1 MKQLL
6 MIAIISIFSAFLGI
20 GLTKDPGYIL
30 LVFHH
35 WQIETSLFLAILFLV
50 ILITSVA
57 CSYQFLRN
65 LLTIPYS
72 LFSKFRQWQRYR
84 AEQVLNRGLQAFY
97 QGKWHKALKNIH
109 AQQELSTWSTDL
121 IAAEAAQKDG
131 SYTERD
137 DLINHAMANNPQA
150 KESIL
155 LFKAKLQIEQ
165 KQFEQAQATLKTIIQ
180 LFPSPSYQWVVL
192 QLQIH
197 HHFKEYTEGLSL
209 LECQRHLFVNEQE
222 YFNQYLDVFMPVLQ
236 KDVQTNQMDKS
247 LNAYKK
253 LPNILQNNIRIL
265 KTLAPIF
272 PEQRLI
278 RNRLE
283 KRLKEHCDDEILE
296 IISLLPPSDYWLTK
310 LEKIREEQ
318 PNHAMLYYTFGKI
331 EAGLKLWGSAI
342 ADLQKSILIKPRYQ
356 SYTLLAKIYMDLNE
370 PSNALKAL
378 QNAIEYPVQER

>member
-1 MKQLL
+1 
-6 MIAIISIFSAFLGI
+6 
-20 GLTKDPGYIL
+20 
-30 LVFHH
+30 
-35 WQIETSLFLAILFLV
+35 
-50 ILITSVA
+50 
-57 CSYQFLRN
+57 
-65 LLTIPYS
+65 
-72 LFSKFRQWQRYR
+72 
-84 AEQVLNRGLQAFY
+84 
-97 QGKWHKALKNIH
+97 
-109 AQQELSTWSTDL
+109 
-121 IAAEAAQKDG
+121 
-131 SYTERD
+131 
-137 DLINHAMANNPQA
+137 MANNPHA